1 MASVFSTQSS
11 HIIPTSL
18 EGFLYTQPRL
28 HCFLAWHLE
37 FQLTSVRCSK
47 PSPRFKTAVSRV
59 LEGQNPTLHGTYF
72 SKLSCPPPSHLK
84 KNYNLSNTIRKCV
97 IGFWVSKSTGAPSS
111 PSYFSPGEETRPQIT
126 QKHLTTRD
134 GSLVASS
141 LGHSIHPNPKFRE
154 LVLRADLVARHQGLE
169 AKFCIYRWLG
179 TLTSR
184 QLSSFASLCP
194 GLSRIKLAINS
205 ADLSQQEEQPPFPA
219 QRGGRGVSQSGTS
232 TLPSSLG
239 RLGQFI
245 HHLRFISQAGHMT
258 WQKLG
263 DQEVVVAQQT
273 GPAPTVLSH
282 AGFPRL

>member
-1 MASVFSTQSS
+1 MCYWV
-11 HIIPTSL
+11 L
-18 EGFLYTQPRL
+18 GF
-28 HCFLAWHLE
+28 
-37 FQLTSVRCSK
+37 
-47 PSPRFKTAVSRV
+47 
-59 LEGQNPTLHGTYF
+59 
-72 SKLSCPPPSHLK
+72 
-84 KNYNLSNTIRKCV
+84 
-97 IGFWVSKSTGAPSS
+97 TGAPVAPATFLLGKKQGPRSHKKTLL
-111 PSYFSPGEETRPQIT
+111 PEMV
-126 QKHLTTRD
+126 
-134 GSLVASS
+134 SLVASS
-141 LGHSIHPNPKFRE
+141 MDHSIHQNPKFRE
-154 LVLRADLVARHQGLE
+154 LLLGANLVARHHGLE
-169 AKFCIYRWLG
+169 AKFCTYRWLG

-184 QLSSFASLCP
+184 QLAPFASLCP

-219 QRGGRGVSQSGTS
+219 RRGGRGVSQSGTS

-273 GPAPTVLSH
+273 GPVPTVLSH